1 MRSMDIKALLKT
13 RCLVTDGAMGGLLI
27 ISGMAE
33 PGQAPECDNL
43 IYPERIEAIHREY
56 IRAGANLI
64 QANSFASNKET
75 LFGRAAAG
83 VLAEEGLHKVYE
95 NVYASYKIAA
105 GGGKGTKFIERRQEQ
120 DGNLYCRRYRPL
132 PWHGNQDNEDAY
144 EVYKTM
150 AKAHLD
156 AGAKILWFE
165 TFADLKSILPVI
177 EWIKSENDV
186 FIMVSFSINKFGYT
200 KSGISAASL
209 VNQVKEASQI
219 DGIGFNCGASPCAFA
234 AHSSQT

>member
-1 MRSMDIKALLKT
+1 MKT
-13 RCLVTDGAMGGLLI
+13 SIV
-27 ISGMAE
+27 
-33 PGQAPECDNL
+33 
-43 IYPERIEAIHREY
+43 
-56 IRAGANLI
+56 
-64 QANSFASNKET
+64 F
-75 LFGRAAAG
+75 
-83 VLAEEGLHKVYE
+83 
-95 NVYASYKIAA
+95 YKIAQQAVAKEQNLSKEGGDKQEIYIA
-105 GGGKGTKFIERRQEQ
+105 GDIG
-120 DGNLYCRRYRPL
+120 PL

-219 DGIGFNCGASPCAFA
+219 DGIGFNCGVGPAHLRHILRRLDFGELIVFA
-234 AHSSQT
+234 APNAGYADRYFRQKYLPGKSVLFL